1 MPART
6 CCSHGT
12 CDDGPGWTVL
22 PGGHQGTGQQDAR
35 IIGRMA
41 QGLYLGR
48 EVDAVGALGARV
60 ELDPADLLTHGIVV
74 GMTGSGKTGLAVVL
88 IEEVLKQGIPVLA
101 IDPKGDLGN
110 LLLLSP
116 TLAAADFARWVDKDA
131 ARRQGHTP
139 EAAGA
144 QAALAWSKGLAEW
157 GLGPADLAALQAARD
172 AVIFTPGSSA
182 GVPLGLLQS
191 LEPPPG
197 GFATDEDRR
206 EEATGLARALLG
218 LLRRDTDPVRSP
230 DALLLTALF
239 DHVWKSGRGLG
250 WEELLTAVGE
260 PPFAKLGV
268 LPVDTVHPRKERQE
282 LVLALNSLLAS
293 PSFEAWRTG
302 EPLDIDR
309 MMRTAD
315 GRPRLAVVSTSHLGD
330 EERLFVT
337 ALVLERVKTWMR
349 RQGGTS
355 TPRLL
360 VYMDEIYG
368 YFPPHPL
375 DPPTK
380 KPLLTLLK
388 QARAQG
394 VSVVLATQNPVDLD
408 YKGLSNMGLWMVG
421 RLQTAQDRERLSS
434 GLQGAGLEPAAVET
448 LLDGTRKRV
457 FLVHD
462 VHRPKPF
469 LLHSRWSMSYLRGPL
484 TREDVEALTAA
495 RKASGPAAAAGPAA
509 APAPGGP
516 PPRPAELEQLF
527 LDAPG
532 NPARPH
538 LMVKYAV
545 RYKGS
550 EERVEA
556 RAWPLAGATLG
567 EDLESP
573 SQPVDESHVA
583 SVAPPGATWA
593 SAPAWVA
600 SVKAR
605 EVERVVKDRLPDKLA
620 VKSWSDPRTKMRS
633 QPGETLEAFAARVA
647 AAGGGP
653 AAARLAVKLEKKKR
667 DLQAKEEEVS
677 ARRNETWAAVGG
689 AVLSNIGILMGRKK
703 TISGA
708 GGVLSKNRMQDAAE
722 AKVAALKAEVAQLE
736 QELAAARDVDVARF
750 ASETLVPLKSG
761 FSVLRT
767 ALLWM

>member
-1 MPART
+1 
-6 CCSHGT
+6 
-12 CDDGPGWTVL
+12 
-22 PGGHQGTGQQDAR
+22 
-35 IIGRMA
+35 MA
-41 QGLYLGR
+41 KGLYLGR
-48 EVDAVGALGARV
+48 EVDPAGMLGERV

-88 IEEVLKQGIPVLA
+88 IEEVLRQGIPVLA

-116 TLAAADFARWVDKDA
+116 SLAAADFSRWVDKDA
-131 ARRQGHTP
+131 ARRQGQTP
-139 EAAGA
+139 DAAGA
-144 QAALAWSKGLAEW
+144 QAADAWTKGLGEW
-157 GLGPADLAALQAARD
+157 GLGPADVAALQAARD
-172 AVIFTPGSSA
+172 AVIYTPGSSA

-206 EEATGLARALLG
+206 DEATGLARALLG

-239 DHVWKSGRGLG
+239 DHVWKQGRGLG
-250 WEELLTAVGE
+250 WEDLLTAVAD
-260 PPFAKLGV
+260 PPFEKLGV
-268 LPVDTVHPRKERQE
+268 LPVDAVHPRKARQE

-293 PSFEAWRTG
+293 PSFETWRHG

-315 GRPRLAVVSTSHLGD
+315 GRPRLAVVTTSHLGD

-337 ALVLERVKTWMR
+337 SLVLERVKTWMR

-368 YFPPHPL
+368 YFPPHPA

-380 KPLLTLLK
+380 RPLLTLLK

-421 RLQTAQDRERLSS
+421 RLQTAQDRERLAS
-434 GLQGAGLEPAAVET
+434 GLQGAGLEPSAVDT

-462 VHRPKPF
+462 VHRPRPF

-495 RKASGPAAAAGPAA
+495 RKAASPTS
-509 APAPGGP
+509 APASAPATPGGP

-527 LDAPG
+527 LDTPG
-532 NPARPH
+532 TPARPH
-538 LMVKYAV
+538 LLVKYAV

-550 EERVEA
+550 EERVET
-556 RAWPLAGATLG
+556 RAWPLSGATLG
-567 EDLESP
+567 EGLENA
-573 SQPVDESHVA
+573 SQAVEEARVGSAAPAGGAWSES
-583 SVAPPGATWA
+583 
-593 SAPAWVA
+593 PAWVA
-600 SVKAR
+600 SIKAR

-633 QPGETLEAFAARVA
+633 LPGETLEAFTARVA

-653 AAARLAVKLEKKKR
+653 AAEKLAVKLEKKQR
-667 DLQAKEEEVS
+667 DLQAKEQEVS
-677 ARRNETWAAVGG
+677 ARRGEKWAAVGG
-689 AVLSNIGILMGRKK
+689 AVLSNIGILMGKK
-703 TISGA
+703 RTISGA
-708 GGVLSKNRMQDAAE
+708 GGVLSKNRMEDAAE

-736 QELAAARDVDVARF
+736 QELAAARSVDVSRF
-750 ASETLVPLKSG
+750 ATETLTPVRGG
-761 FSVLRT
+761 FSILRT
-767 ALLWM
+767 ALVWM